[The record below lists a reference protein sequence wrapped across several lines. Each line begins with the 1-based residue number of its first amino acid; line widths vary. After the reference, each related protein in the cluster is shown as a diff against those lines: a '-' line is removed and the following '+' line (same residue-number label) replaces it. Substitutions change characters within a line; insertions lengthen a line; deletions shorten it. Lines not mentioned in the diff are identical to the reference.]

1 MEVSVKAIKFDATE
15 KLNEF
20 IQKKVGKLGK
30 FCTDI
35 KGIEVALKVE
45 KPATALNKQAA
56 ITVAL
61 PGENIYVEKTCDTFE
76 EAVDQCIPAVEKQLL
91 RYKEKKEK

>member
-15 KLNEF
+15 KLHEF

-30 FCTDI
+30 FSPDI
-35 KGIEVALKVE
+35 KGIEVALKVA
-45 KPATALNKQAA
+45 KPASALNKQAA
-56 ITVAL
+56 ITVSL
-61 PGENIYVEKTCDTFE
+61 PGEEIYVEKTCDTFE
-76 EAVDQCIPAVEKQLL
+76 EAIDQAIPAVEKQLE